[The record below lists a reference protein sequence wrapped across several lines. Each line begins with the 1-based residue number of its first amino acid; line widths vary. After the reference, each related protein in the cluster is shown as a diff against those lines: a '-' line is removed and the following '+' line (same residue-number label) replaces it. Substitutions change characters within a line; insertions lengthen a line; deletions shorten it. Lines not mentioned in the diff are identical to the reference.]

1 MSVAFITYSTKPR
14 GGVVHTLELAEAL
27 LADGVDVHVVALG
40 DPRTGFFRETTV
52 PHTIIPAPVWD
63 GETLDERVFTSI
75 DALADGLR
83 PLATEFSVLHTQ
95 DCIAARAA
103 VRVRDESPPD
113 DQQRPCVVRTVHHV
127 DDFTTQALIDCQRQ
141 AIIEPDELIVVSREW
156 QEILRDE
163 FGLEATVIHNGVN
176 MAKLAPV
183 GEVDRAGLRASIGA
197 GSRFLFLTVGGI
209 EPRKGTID
217 MIEALASL
225 KASMPVPP
233 LLALV
238 GGHSFQDY
246 ATYRNAAFA
255 RAEELGISMNHDI
268 VQLGTVSDREL
279 TDWYHTADAFL
290 FPSVK
295 EGWGLVAM
303 EALSVGLPLIATDI
317 PVFREYLV
325 DGETA
330 ILVPPGDHASLAA
343 AMQKLIENQGVRD
356 RLAAAG
362 HLMVQ
367 RFTWAQTAADH
378 RRIYDRLRLDR
389 RSKL

>member
-141 AIIEPDELIVVSREW
+141 AIIEPDELLVVSREW
-156 QEILRDE
+156 QGILRDE

-176 MAKLAPV
+176 MAKLEPV